1 MDCYTRSRRTLR
13 DTEGDKGR
21 RKESTD
27 VSDTGGTRRTNTD
40 VLQTL
45 LVSLAILLL
54 QSCDV
59 TEASDSRVVSLD
71 NNTCQFAVYDI
82 SIRTSYSV
90 SWDGKVLPKL
100 CRLGFR
106 VPNVN
111 YYQICVSALEYDV
124 TDCGFNMQYFHGL
137 SSQPNRNYTCTAP
150 PVRYCV
156 NSTRY
161 FYLHFTAKKASTSQV
176 TVEIVAKARQKASQ
190 RSSSMMEVLVGG
202 LASLLFVGFSCFV
215 FGARSKN
222 PCLCLRKLFGKFD
235 ACRPC
240 VDRMD
245 NHGCV
250 PSPTNVSAG
259 RTSRCCSQSACCVLL
274 GIDMGN
280 ERRQSSHGRTD
291 RNMTAQTDIEQPP
304 PYNSLSMDGSRGNP
318 SDVVQPPPIWIQMSP
333 PPYEAPPPS
342 YEDVI
347 RNK

>member
-1 MDCYTRSRRTLR
+1 
-13 DTEGDKGR
+13 
-21 RKESTD
+21 
-27 VSDTGGTRRTNTD
+27 
-40 VLQTL
+40 
-45 LVSLAILLL
+45 
-54 QSCDV
+54 
-59 TEASDSRVVSLD
+59 
-71 NNTCQFAVYDI
+71 
-82 SIRTSYSV
+82 
-90 SWDGKVLPKL
+90 
-100 CRLGFR
+100 
-106 VPNVN
+106 
-111 YYQICVSALEYDV
+111 
-124 TDCGFNMQYFHGL
+124 MQYFHGL

-250 PSPTNVSAG
+250 SLPDKCISW
-259 RTSRCCSQSACCVLL
+259 QDIKVLL
-274 GIDMGN
+274 TVGLLCSPGN
-280 ERRQSSHGRTD
+280 RQWATRDDNRHTGRTD
-291 RNMTAQTDIEQPP
+291 RNMTAPDLI
-304 PYNSLSMDGSRGNP
+304 
-318 SDVVQPPPIWIQMSP
+318 
-333 PPYEAPPPS
+333 
-342 YEDVI
+342 
-347 RNK
+347 